1 MKKRPLLLLTFLI
14 LIFLSCKDEERKENE
29 KPTDD
34 ILTEIPFPGGK
45 NTALPPHLFTGKE
58 RTLLSWVETI
68 NDSTSKLQFSYF
80 NNGQWSQPSE
90 VVSGSNWFVN
100 WADYPMVTENNGNLL
115 AHYLKKSAP
124 ATFAYD
130 IHLRLRQRKE
140 QKWLAQNELHTDG
153 TPTEHGFVTAL
164 PYHADSFFLTW
175 LDGRETAIDN
185 DDKKQNGHSHH
196 EGNMTLR
203 SAIVSANGEVAE
215 PTLLDPKTCSCCQT
229 TAAMTENGPVVLYRD
244 RSDEE
249 VRDIVITRRINGE
262 WTEPKPIFDDHW
274 KIHGCPVN
282 GPKVAALDNH
292 LVVAWYTAAN
302 EKLEVKVSF
311 SQNNGE
317 DFDMPIKVS
326 GPQPLGRV
334 DVVLLDKE
342 NAVVSWMETSNDNTY
357 IKAMRVHRDGKKSA
371 AMTIAAL
378 DGSRKTGFPQ
388 MTLVED
394 QLVFAWT
401 SLYEDSTI
409 IKTGGKVAVA
419 VFDILD

>member
-1 MKKRPLLLLTFLI
+1 MKKWPLLLPTFLI

-29 KPTDD
+29 KPSVD

-45 NTALPPHLFTGKE
+45 NTALPHLFTGKE

-68 NDSTSKLQFSYF
+68 NDSTSKLQFSYYE
-80 NNGQWSQPSE
+80 NGEWSLPSDI
-90 VVSGSNWFVN
+90 VSGSNWFVN

-130 IHLRLRQRKE
+130 IHLRLRQRNK
-140 QKWLAQNELHTDG
+140 QKWLTQDELHTDG

-164 PYHADSFFLTW
+164 PYQTDSFFLTW
-175 LDGRETAIDN
+175 LDGRETA
-185 DDKKQNGHSHH
+185 KKVHKKEHDGHQH

-203 SAIVSANGEVAE
+203 SAIVSADGEVSE
-215 PTLLDPKTCSCCQT
+215 PTLLDSKTCSCCQT

-249 VRDIVITRRINGE
+249 IRDIVITRRLDGD
-262 WTEPKPIFDDHW
+262 WTKPKPIYNDRW
-274 KIHGCPVN
+274 EIHGCPVN
-282 GPKVAALDNH
+282 GPKAAALNNH

-302 EKLEVKVSF
+302 EKPEVKVSF

-317 DFDMPIKVS
+317 DFASPIKIS

-334 DVVLLDKE
+334 DVVLLDEE
-342 NAVVSWMETSNDNTY
+342 NAVVSWMENLKNTTF
-357 IKAMRVHRDGKKSA
+357 IKAMRVNRDGKKSV

-388 MTLVED
+388 ITLVED
-394 QLVFAWT
+394 QLIFAWT
-401 SLYEDSTI
+401 SLYEDSTVLR
-409 IKTGGKVAVA
+409 TGKVAVE

>member
-1 MKKRPLLLLTFLI
+1 MLSFLL
-14 LIFLSCKDEERKENE
+14 LIFLSCKNEERKEVK

-45 NTALPPHLFTGKE
+45 NTALPHLFTGKE

-68 NDSTSKLQFSYF
+68 NDSTSKLKFSF
-80 NNGQWSQPSE
+80 FDNGQWSQPSE

-130 IHLRLRQRKE
+130 IDLRLRQRDG
-140 QKWLAQNELHTDG
+140 QKWLVQNELHTDG

-164 PYHADSFFLTW
+164 PYQTDSFFLTW
-175 LDGRETAIDN
+175 LDGRETA
-185 DDKKQNGHSHH
+185 KKGHEKEQEGHQHH

-203 SAIVSANGEVAE
+203 SAIVSANGEVSE
-215 PTLLDPKTCSCCQT
+215 PTLLDSKACSCCQT
-229 TAAMTENGPVVLYRD
+229 TAAMTKNGPVVLYRD
-244 RSDEE
+244 RSDKEI
-249 VRDIVITRRINGE
+249 RDIVITRRVDGN
-262 WTEPKPIFDDHW
+262 WTKPKPIYNDRW
-274 KIHGCPVN
+274 EIHGCPVN
-282 GPKVAALDNH
+282 GPKVAALNNH
-292 LVVAWYTAAN
+292 LVVAWYTAA
-302 EKLEVKVSF
+302 KDKPEVKVSF
-311 SQNNGE
+311 SQNNGK
-317 DFDMPIKVS
+317 DFDMPIIVS

-334 DVVLLDKE
+334 DVVLLNEE

-357 IKAMRVHRDGKKSA
+357 IKAMRVHRDGKKSSG
-371 AMTIAAL
+371 MTIAAL

-409 IKTGGKVAVA
+409 IKTGKVAVE
-419 VFDILD
+419 VFDILE